1 MRERCLQLSDGK
13 TDEVLQSDAALVG
26 RQLGTGGREEGLV
39 TGGGAPDHHHL
50 AGLRLELKDELQ
62 GPGQVAL
69 DEGDRH
75 RRLRVRRRRE
85 LLPARPGHDGNGWKQ
100 LLAVLAEEGGGLVRD
115 GNDDVEVLAG
125 VFPPDEVAQGKPLF
139 LRVAEGVDVFGVDVE
154 VGAEF
159 LREARPDDPIDVGI
173 GVEVGTA
180 APEHEHG
187 LRRVLRRGC
196 GRRERQ
202 GEERRAEGQE
212 ACGVPDAGSRQ
223 NSSRAANW
231 NARGPPVPKA
241 WPARALGWPYPAWLS
256 VPP

>member
-85 LLPARPGHDGNGWKQ
+85 LLQARPGHDGNGWKQ
-100 LLAVLAEEGGGLVRD
+100 LLAVLAD
-115 GNDDVEVLAG
+115 
-125 VFPPDEVAQGKPLF
+125 F
-139 LRVAEGVDVFGVDVE
+139 
-154 VGAEF
+154 
-159 LREARPDDPIDVGI
+159 
-173 GVEVGTA
+173 
-180 APEHEHG
+180 
-187 LRRVLRRGC
+187 RRMKS
-196 GRRERQ
+196 
-202 GEERRAEGQE
+202 RRA
-212 ACGVPDAGSRQ
+212 SRSSSALRKVSTCSVWMSRSEP
-223 NSSRAANW
+223 NSCARRA
-231 NARGPPVPKA
+231 RMI
-241 WPARALGWPYPAWLS
+241 RSTSALA
-256 VPP
+256 